1 MYTHLINISLLSM
14 SLCQAGGYPAADSL
28 TVTSFPQLGQ
38 VLASM
43 HDHAGEGTASPCLI
57 LVIRWEAQDRSSG
70 RNS

>member
-1 MYTHLINISLLSM
+1 MYTHLINICLLSM

-43 HDHAGEGTASPCLI
+43 HDHAGEGTAPFLFGFGYQRGVNTHC
-57 LVIRWEAQDRSSG
+57 SG
-70 RNS
+70 

>member
-1 MYTHLINISLLSM
+1 MLYTHLINISPLPM

-43 HDHAGEGTASPCLI
+43 HDHAGEGMLLLVFS
-57 LVIRWEAQDRSSG
+57 LVIRWEQFG
-70 RNS
+70 Y

>member
-43 HDHAGEGTASPCLI
+43 HDHAGDASASPCLI
-57 LVIRWEAQDRSSG
+57 LVFCWEAQYIRSGS
-70 RNS
+70 NS